1 MGWFHRRREC
11 LIGALF
17 GAWLGFAYAFSSQ
30 AINRIFLPGIPLA
43 EPGGSYAGYLVQY
56 LLLGAFFGAI
66 TALPDNRLAAVVLG
80 GAASSVTLSVIA
92 LAHNWGV
99 DSFGS
104 TVVTVMLT
112 FLPLTVLF
120 FPLALFVRIGTD
132 SQNIDPDRP
141 YLWARRF
148 IIPALLSVIVV
159 IVGSFSLYATE
170 ARAAFRYVDQ
180 MTREGLSAPTTNE
193 LPKPLADVVG
203 FKVNAGAT
211 YTMAWSDR
219 VETFFGPRPAG
230 SEMSQ
235 FLIITRF
242 ENGFA
247 FACVFS
253 ENRNVPNCTN
263 Y

>member
-11 LIGALF
+11 MSGALF
-17 GAWLGFAYAFSSQ
+17 GAWLGFVYAFSSQ
-30 AINRIFLPGIPLA
+30 TINRIFLPGIPLA
-43 EPGGSYAGYLVQY
+43 EPEGSYAGYLVQY
-56 LLLGAFFGAI
+56 LLLGALFGAI
-66 TALPDNRLAAVVLG
+66 TALPENRLAAVALG
-80 GAASSVTLSVIA
+80 GATSSVFISAIA
-92 LAHNWGV
+92 LAQSWGF

-104 TVVTVMLT
+104 TIITVMLT
-112 FLPLTVLF
+112 FLPMTVFF
-120 FPLALFVRIGTD
+120 FPLALIVRIGAD
-132 SQNIDPDRP
+132 AQQIDPDRP
-141 YLWARRF
+141 YLWARR
-148 IIPALLSVIVV
+148 ILIPLLLTLVVV
-159 IVGSFSLYATE
+159 IVGSFSLYSTH
-170 ARAAFRYVDQ
+170 ARDAFRYVHQ
-180 MTREGLSAPTTNE
+180 ITQEGLSAPAND
-193 LPKPLADVVG
+193 LPAPLADVAG
-203 FKVNAGAT
+203 FKANAGKT
-211 YTMAWSDR
+211 YTLTWSDR